1 MRLYTPRIDVSCA
14 ATRTVDATNETPP
27 AGSSTSSLTSQ
38 LERSEKV
45 HVTGHY
51 DAGISSRYTYDEL
64 SLTRD
69 RYTIQK
75 AATAS

>member
-14 ATRTVDATNETPP
+14 ATVDATNATPP